1 MNQAF
6 DVFIGLGS
14 NLGDSFEYLK
24 AGLSGMK
31 KIKGYKDIAVSSPYL
46 TAPVGPQDQGR
57 FVNAVCRG
65 IFSGDPLALLDGLLA
80 VEQAQG
86 RERIRKWG
94 PRTLDLDILLFGD
107 RIIDHP
113 RLKVPHPQMH
123 QRVFVLM
130 PLVELAPDLVLP
142 GLGKTASELLSD
154 MSPEELMSQKAEKTT
169 WESGT

>member
-1 MNQAF
+1 VKQAL

-14 NLGDSFEYLK
+14 NLGDSFKYLQ
-24 AGLSGMK
+24 AGLAGIR
-31 KIKGYKDIAVSSPYL
+31 KIKGYKEIAVSSPYL

-57 FVNAVCRG
+57 FVNAVCHG

-113 RLKVPHPQMH
+113 RLKVPHPHMH

-130 PLVELAPDLVLP
+130 PLAELASDLVLP
-142 GLGKTASELLSD
+142 GLGKTASEFLLEMD
-154 MSPEELMSQKAEKTT
+154 PEEIKSQKAEKTT